1 MELTLYDG
9 ENFNSSLIV
18 VIDNRRKRNI
28 PKRDNSKRKRQIDLK
43 DRATR
48 IIAKYSELSIHGN
61 FHAENTFAR
70 VPRLKI
76 A

>member
-9 ENFNSSLIV
+9 ENFNSGLIV

-43 DRATR
+43 DRATGIR
-48 IIAKYSELSIHGN
+48 AEHSELSIHGN

-70 VPRLKI
+70 VPHLKI